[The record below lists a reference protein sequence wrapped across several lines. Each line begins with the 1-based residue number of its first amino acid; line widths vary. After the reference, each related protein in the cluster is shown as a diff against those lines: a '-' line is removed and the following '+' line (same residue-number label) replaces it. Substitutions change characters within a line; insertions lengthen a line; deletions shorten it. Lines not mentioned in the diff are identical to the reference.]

1 MLEIFFVKLEVV
13 KEMRQLYKWPLLMPL
28 DILLAVCDD
37 D

>member
-1 MLEIFFVKLEVV
+1 MLEIFLVKLEVV

-28 DILLAVCDD
+28 AILLAVCDD